1 MMKKDSQNT
10 NEILEELSDFV
21 CLLTNE
27 QVEELK
33 SNLSVQKYKKNEN
46 IYKEGDVPQMMFC
59 LLNGKV
65 KVYKDGVGGRTQI
78 IQAIKSNDLFGYR
91 AYFANQNYITAAA
104 AFENSSIATIPM
116 SLVEKWAKTNI
127 RLSNFFMKT
136 LASELGNAQ
145 EHIVNL
151 TQKHI
156 RGRLAEAIL
165 FLKDNFGVE
174 EDGMTLSINMSRED
188 IANLSNMTTSNAIRT
203 LSAFAT
209 EGIIKLEGRR
219 IVICDAEKLK
229 RISKIG

>member
-91 AYFANQNYITAAA
+91 AYFANQSMSDIYI
-104 AFENSSIATIPM
+104 
-116 SLVEKWAKTNI
+116 K
-127 RLSNFFMKT
+127 
-136 LASELGNAQ
+136 
-145 EHIVNL
+145 
-151 TQKHI
+151 
-156 RGRLAEAIL
+156 
-165 FLKDNFGVE
+165 
-174 EDGMTLSINMSRED
+174 
-188 IANLSNMTTSNAIRT
+188 
-203 LSAFAT
+203 
-209 EGIIKLEGRR
+209 
-219 IVICDAEKLK
+219 
-229 RISKIG
+229 